1 LKRLSLDWE
10 TVYGHP
16 IIVVETFVDM
26 ERFRGTCYRAS
37 GWHAL
42 GLTRGYSRNA
52 GKYYYHGNQ
61 KMIFMRPLRRDA
73 IRLLLEPLSQLN
85 DYNKEGHV
93 HLVSAFLQREGIAI
107 AQKEVDAAGAE
118 IDGARQMLKDMDIQ
132 QPTLRAKFKEAKWYM
147 AQRYYARRP
156 HLTLGLIGL

>member
-1 LKRLSLDWE
+1 
-10 TVYGHP
+10 
-16 IIVVETFVDM
+16 
-26 ERFRGTCYRAS
+26 
-37 GWHAL
+37 
-42 GLTRGYSRNA
+42 
-52 GKYYYHGNQ
+52 
-61 KMIFMRPLRRDA
+61 
-73 IRLLLEPLSQLN
+73 LSQVKN
-85 DYNKEGHV
+85 IEGGAIAIDGKTLKGAGQV